1 MKRSW
6 FFLLILL
13 PAVVQAVAAQQPKT
27 EEKKNAAPQISPLVR
42 LAAAKTAFLKRAGS
56 GGNIP
61 YDVISEILENWGHF
75 TLVNDPEKADVIIE
89 IFSTQDNDIAAATTV
104 RTSPQT
110 GRSERSASVGKQYA
124 APEIRLTVYD
134 TKTNFPLWR
143 AIEHPKY
150 ALKKKDIENHEVE
163 AAQRL
168 ATRLHDQLEPPEKQ

>member
-1 MKRSW
+1 MHRHLPCVLIV
-6 FFLLILL
+6 LLI
-13 PAVVQAVAAQQPKT
+13 AAFAQQQPKP
-27 EEKKNAAPQISPLVR
+27 EEKKAPASQISPLVR

-61 YDVISEILENWGHF
+61 YEVISEILENWGHF
-75 TLVNDPEKADVIIE
+75 TLVTDLEKADVIIE
-89 IFSTQDNDIAAATTV
+89 IFSTEDNDIAAATTV

-110 GRSERSASVGKQYA
+110 GRPERSAGVGKQYA

-134 TKTNFPLWR
+134 TKTSFPLWR